1 MLRWVREA
9 MASRA
14 MPRARLLLPVGLAA
28 AAAGLSVLVSVV
40 PTPPGEVAILE
51 AVRQT
56 EQPLLNEALRSL
68 DCLGSPWVIVASLLA
83 LTAVLLVRR
92 RRWEAMACLLIIPM
106 ELMTLGLREVIDR
119 PRPSLP
125 ALTSMP
131 ASAGFPSGTTLHA
144 VLFFGFIAYLCHIY
158 VRPRKLR
165 LALEALLVLIIAV
178 ASYSRVY
185 LGVHWPTDI
194 LGGWLYG
201 TFFLW
206 VITAVGLP
214 FLLRLRWGRER
225 VGGGGKADFSHL

>member
-1 MLRWVREA
+1 

-14 MPRARLLLPVGLAA
+14 MPRARLLLPVGLAV
-28 AAAGLSVLVSVV
+28 AAAGLSALVSVV
-40 PTPPGEVAILE
+40 HTLPGEEAILV
-51 AVRQT
+51 AMRQT

-83 LTAVLLVRR
+83 LTAVLWVRG
-92 RRWEAMACLLIIPM
+92 RRWETMACLLMIPM
-106 ELMTLGLREVIDR
+106 ELMTLGLREIIDR

-131 ASAGFPSGTTLHA
+131 ESPAFPSGTTLHA
-144 VLFFGFIAYLCHIY
+144 VLFFGFIAYLCHVY

-165 LALEALLVLIIAV
+165 LALQALLVLIIAV

-185 LGVHWPTDI
+185 LGVHWPTDV

-201 TFFLW
+201 GFFLW
-206 VITAVGLP
+206 VIATVGLP
-214 FLLRLRWGRER
+214 LLYRSAAGQTGRA
-225 VGGGGKADFSHL
+225 GGGKADFSHL

>member
-1 MLRWVREA
+1 
-9 MASRA
+9 MASSA
-14 MPRARLLLPVGLAA
+14 TPRARLLLPVGLAA

-40 PTPPGEVAILE
+40 PTLPGEEAILE

-56 EQPLLNEALRSL
+56 EQPLLNEAMQSL

-83 LTAVLLVRR
+83 LAAVLLVQR
-92 RRWEAMACLLIIPM
+92 RRWEATASLLIIPM

-131 ASAGFPSGTTLHA
+131 ESAGFPSGTTLHA
-144 VLFFGFIAYLCHIY
+144 VLFFGFIAYLCHVY

-165 LALEALLVLIIAV
+165 LALQTLLVLIIAV
-178 ASYSRVY
+178 ASYSRVS

-201 TFFLW
+201 GFFLW
-206 VITAVGLP
+206 VIAAVGVP
-214 FLLRLRWGRER
+214 LLYRSAAGQTRRA
-225 VGGGGKADFSHL
+225 GGGKADFSHL

>member
-1 MLRWVREA
+1 

-40 PTPPGEVAILE
+40 PTLPGEEAILE
-51 AVRQT
+51 AMRQT

-83 LTAVLLVRR
+83 LAAVLWVQK
-92 RRWEAMACLLIIPM
+92 RRWEAMASLLIIPM
-106 ELMTLGLREVIDR
+106 ELMALGLREIINR
-119 PRPSLP
+119 PRPSALSYTCLP
-125 ALTSMP
+125 E
-131 ASAGFPSGTTLHA
+131 SAGFPSLTTLHA
-144 VLFFGFIAYLCHIY
+144 VLFFGFIAYICHVY

-165 LALEALLVLIIAV
+165 LALQALLLLFIAL

-185 LGVHWPTDI
+185 LGVHWPTDV

-201 TFFLW
+201 GFFLW
-206 VITAVGLP
+206 VIATVGLP
-214 FLLRLRWGRER
+214 LLYRSAAGQTGRA
-225 VGGGGKADFSHL
+225 GGGKADFSHL

>member
-1 MLRWVREA
+1 

-14 MPRARLLLPVGLAA
+14 TPKTRLFLPVGLAA

-40 PTPPGEVAILE
+40 HTLPGEEAVLE
-51 AVRQT
+51 AVRRT

-83 LTAVLLVRR
+83 LAAVLWVRG
-92 RRWEAMACLLIIPM
+92 RRWGAMASLLIIPM
-106 ELMTLGLREVIDR
+106 ELMALGLREIINR
-119 PRPSLP
+119 PRPS
-125 ALTSMP
+125 ALSYTCIP
-131 ASAGFPSGTTLHA
+131 ESAGFPSLTTLHA
-144 VLFFGFIAYLCHIY
+144 VLFFGFIAYICHVY

-165 LALEALLVLIIAV
+165 LALQALLVLIIAV

-201 TFFLW
+201 GFFLW
-206 VITAVGLP
+206 VIAAVGVP
-214 FLLRLRWGRER
+214 LLYRSAAGQTRRA
-225 VGGGGKADFSHL
+225 GGGKADFSHL

>member
-1 MLRWVREA
+1 MRWVREA

-14 MPRARLLLPVGLAA
+14 MPRARLLLPVGLAV

-40 PTPPGEVAILE
+40 PTLPGEEAILE

-83 LTAVLLVRR
+83 LAAVLWVRG
-92 RRWEAMACLLIIPM
+92 RRWEAMASLLIIPM

-119 PRPSLP
+119 PRPSLQ
-125 ALTSMP
+125 ALTTMP
-131 ASAGFPSGTTLHA
+131 ESAGFPSGTTLHA

-165 LALEALLVLIIAV
+165 LALQALLVLIIAV

-194 LGGWLYG
+194 IGGWLYG
-201 TFFLW
+201 GFFLW
-206 VITAVGLP
+206 VITVIGLP
-214 FLLRLRWGRER
+214 FFSKLSVER
-225 VGGGGKADFSHL
+225 GHGGGGGKADFSHL

>member
-1 MLRWVREA
+1 

-40 PTPPGEVAILE
+40 PTLPGEKAILV
-51 AVRQT
+51 AMRQT
-56 EQPLLNEALRSL
+56 EQPLLNGALRSL

-83 LTAVLLVRR
+83 LATVLWVRG
-92 RRWEAMACLLIIPM
+92 RRWEAMASLLIIPM

-131 ASAGFPSGTTLHA
+131 ESPGFPSGTTLHA

-165 LALEALLVLIIAV
+165 FALQALLVLIIAV

-185 LGVHWPTDI
+185 LGVHWPTDV

-201 TFFLW
+201 GFFLW
-206 VITAVGLP
+206 VIATVGLP
-214 FLLRLRWGRER
+214 LLYRSAAGQTGRA
-225 VGGGGKADFSHL
+225 GGGKADFSHL